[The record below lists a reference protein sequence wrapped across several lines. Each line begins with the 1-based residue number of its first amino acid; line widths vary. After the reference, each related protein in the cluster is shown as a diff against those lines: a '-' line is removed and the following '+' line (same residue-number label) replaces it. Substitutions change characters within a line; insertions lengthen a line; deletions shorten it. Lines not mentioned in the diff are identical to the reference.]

1 MSKKTVVYKVGD
13 LVTGDLVTG
22 DFETVDTLKEAQ
34 ARLKESVDEGTLAN
48 IELIGE
54 EGCLWTTEEDCR
66 SAAESFFYIKRVTNI
81 YDEMNLQFATQKIC
95 APSHAVEI
103 DPSKDINYYETLCLY
118 CAENDVNLDG
128 VNDVEFEADADQ
140 IQHFSLGEDGIINE
154 RFWFWVET
162 NNFEYEE
169 QVL

>member
-1 MSKKTVVYKVGD
+1 MLVTHSKRACIFDDKDLTLDLSSVYKKVHELDNFG
-13 LVTGDLVTG
+13 LV
-22 DFETVDTLKEAQ
+22 
-34 ARLKESVDEGTLAN
+34 
-48 IELIGE
+48 
-54 EGCLWTTEEDCR
+54 C
-66 SAAESFFYIKRVTNI
+66 FY

-103 DPSKDINYYETLCLY
+103 DLSKDINYYETLCLY

-140 IQHFSLGEDGIINE
+140 IQHFSLGEDGIVNE